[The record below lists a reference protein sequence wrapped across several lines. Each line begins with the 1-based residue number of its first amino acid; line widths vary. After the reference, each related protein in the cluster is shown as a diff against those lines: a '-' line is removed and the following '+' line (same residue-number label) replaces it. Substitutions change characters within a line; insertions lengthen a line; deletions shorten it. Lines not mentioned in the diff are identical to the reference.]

1 YKNRKRTKW
10 AKHTRTVIFFTRI
23 LARVRLNQDTKSVKI
38 RTKIRNQTQY
48 PRYKCDLAS
57 HSLLRLVLV

>member
-1 YKNRKRTKW
+1 RKNPYKNRKRTKW

-38 RTKIRNQTQY
+38 RIKIGNGQSGLSTLGR
-48 PRYKCDLAS
+48 LS
-57 HSLLRLVLV
+57 FLLGF